1 METVD
6 KKKIMIDKVLTNLVY
21 LFYPKNVCAYTEK
34 DKYFETT
41 EYKRLK
47 DIIVEFDSEKSKTLR
62 NGIVDLFKEDDTL
75 KGFEDFSLFEWED
88 RCLTFNLTLI
98 LNEELYTISLYI
110 SILIPYYVISCQKN
124 IIDVW
129 FSKEQISDLQKNNT
143 ETRQINDLV
152 LDIESIVEDKLLYLK
167 FPEEMLNI
175 IIEDVSFQDSYLG
188 EFKIFN
194 AFFNNNI
201 LSKIK

>member
-1 METVD
+1 
-6 KKKIMIDKVLTNLVY
+6 MIDKVLKNLVY

-34 DKYFETT
+34 DKYFATA

-62 NGIVDLFKEDDTL
+62 NAIVHLFEEDYTL

-88 RCLTFNLTLI
+88 RCLTFNLTII
-98 LNEELYTISLYI
+98 LNEELYTISLYV

-124 IIDVW
+124 IIDLW

-143 ETRQINDLV
+143 ETRQISDLV
-152 LDIESIVEDKLLYLK
+152 LDIESIVEDKLLYIK
-167 FPEEMLNI
+167 FPEEMLDT
-175 IIEDVSFQDSYLG
+175 IIEDVSFQDSRFG
-188 EFKIFN
+188 HFKMFN

-201 LSKIK
+201 IVRENEK